1 MKYYILLFFI
11 SFEIYKNQLCEK
23 IKTCYNCTTS
33 NSNCSWFN
41 NSCYLSNSETL
52 LSNNSIYIKNPIL
65 SYPFIT
71 NQYNCIIN
79 KHKIETFTE
88 LDNETITLSITSNT
102 LQKVDTTDKIDYHIY
117 CLEYNMT
124 SKAMS
129 KGAYHNL
136 FINEK
141 HCGYAV
147 SINKADTVKK
157 LSHLFA
163 DTCRM
168 LFDEFQ
174 SESNHYCNNEIVKFQ
189 SIHTSVAR
197 GGGEQVRYVPV
208 YMLANNVSLL
218 NPYYVALN
226 VSSRLNNAKFVRGDG
241 FVIEQGFNEVVSHK
255 QKDTAFNRAFSE
267 SSYVKYSTENV
278 YLNDNLSFIEKP
290 AGKSLYLVTLKYD
303 GVQYG
308 IREYADAGIIYCD
321 KNYDASFKYKITV
334 DTADHDIN
342 YIMLKRNDLLLS
354 SLRWYFEKGAF
365 RFKDLQCKEA
375 VLKALAFY

>member
-1 MKYYILLFFI
+1 MYYDGTKLLSLKDI
-11 SFEIYKNQLCEK
+11 NGNTPEIYICSSNRSAG
-23 IKTCYNCTTS
+23 KTT
-33 NSNCSWFN
+33 WFN
-41 NSCYLSNSETL
+41 RWFVKRFLEHDEKFMILYRFDYELSDIANKFFKE
-52 LSNNSIYIKNPIL
+52 IKQL
-65 SYPFIT
+65 FYP
-71 NQYNCIIN
+71 
-79 KHKIETFTE
+79 
-88 LDNETITLSITSNT
+88 
-102 LQKVDTTDKIDYHIY
+102 
-117 CLEYNMT
+117 EYNMT